1 MIMDLE
7 TLRALFS
14 ANLDPIKTDIKE
26 LKDGQLQ
33 IIEIIKVQTRQETE
47 INNIQKDVDECA
59 DNVEKMK
66 ETGNSRLWEI
76 SKLGIAGFIG
86 AILARFF

>member
-1 MIMDLE
+1 MDLE
-7 TLRALFS
+7 TLRALFT

-33 IIEIIKVQTRQETE
+33 IIEIIKMQTRQETE
-47 INNIQKDVDECA
+47 IKNIQKDVDKCA

>member
-7 TLRALFS
+7 TLRALFT

-33 IIEIIKVQTRQETE
+33 IIEIIKIQTRQETE

>member
-14 ANLDPIKTDIKE
+14 ANLDPIKIDIKE

>member
-1 MIMDLE
+1 MDLE

-14 ANLDPIKTDIKE
+14 ANLDPIKIDIKE

>member
-33 IIEIIKVQTRQETE
+33 IIEIIKIQTRQETE

>member
-1 MIMDLE
+1 MDLE

-33 IIEIIKVQTRQETE
+33 IIEIIKIQTRQETE

>member
-14 ANLDPIKTDIKE
+14 ANLDPIKIDIKE

-33 IIEIIKVQTRQETE
+33 IIEIIKMQTRQETE
-47 INNIQKDVDECA
+47 IKNIQKDVDKCA

>member
-1 MIMDLE
+1 MDLE

-14 ANLDPIKTDIKE
+14 ANLDPIKIDIKE

-33 IIEIIKVQTRQETE
+33 IIEIIKMQTRQETE
-47 INNIQKDVDECA
+47 IKNIQKDVDKCA

>member
-1 MIMDLE
+1 MDLE

-33 IIEIIKVQTRQETE
+33 IIEIIKMQTRQETE
-47 INNIQKDVDECA
+47 INNIQKDVDKCA

>member
-1 MIMDLE
+1 MDLE

-14 ANLDPIKTDIKE
+14 ANLDPIKIDIKE

-33 IIEIIKVQTRQETE
+33 IIEIIKIQTRQETE
-47 INNIQKDVDECA
+47 INNIQKDVDKCA

-66 ETGNSRLWEI
+66 ETGNSRLWEV

-86 AILARFF
+86 AILAKFF

>member
-1 MIMDLE
+1 MDLE
-7 TLRALFS
+7 TLRALFT
-14 ANLDPIKTDIKE
+14 ANLDPIRTDIKE

-59 DNVEKMK
+59 EHVEKMK
-66 ETGNSRLWEI
+66 ETGNSRLWEVC
-76 SKLGIAGFIG
+76 KLGLAGFFG
-86 AILARFF
+86 AMLAKFF

>member
-1 MIMDLE
+1 MDLE

-14 ANLDPIKTDIKE
+14 ANLDPIKIDIKE

-33 IIEIIKVQTRQETE
+33 IIEIIKIQTRQETE